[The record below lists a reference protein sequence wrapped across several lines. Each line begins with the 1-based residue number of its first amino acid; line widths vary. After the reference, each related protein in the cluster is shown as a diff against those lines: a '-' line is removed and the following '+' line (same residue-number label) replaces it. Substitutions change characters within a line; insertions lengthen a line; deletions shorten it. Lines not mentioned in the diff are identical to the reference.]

1 MNFYFS
7 TEIVVFYRS
16 QLFQYMADEGAET
29 PTARQNFN
37 FYFLLQTAASDI
49 SNQHKIYVSILPKTK
64 AD

>member
-1 MNFYFS
+1 
-7 TEIVVFYRS
+7 
-16 QLFQYMADEGAET
+16 MADEGAET

-49 SNQHKIYVSILPKTK
+49 LNQHKIYVLILPKTK